1 MPVKGTYCLCIQN
14 HQDKKIKIG
23 ALDEIMFEKGNY
35 MYIGSAMNSLLP
47 RLERHLKVSRGEHN
61 ITHWHI
67 DYFLRQETVELKAI
81 YTLMTNNRLECIIAE
96 KISQQGELIPNFGC
110 SDCKCSSHLFK
121 VEGFN
126 FIEKYGLK
134 KWF

>member
-96 KISQQGELIPNFGC
+96 KISQQCEPIPHFGC
-110 SDCKCSSHLFK
+110 SDCKCSSHLYE
-121 VEGFN
+121 VDRFN

-134 KWF
+134 KWI